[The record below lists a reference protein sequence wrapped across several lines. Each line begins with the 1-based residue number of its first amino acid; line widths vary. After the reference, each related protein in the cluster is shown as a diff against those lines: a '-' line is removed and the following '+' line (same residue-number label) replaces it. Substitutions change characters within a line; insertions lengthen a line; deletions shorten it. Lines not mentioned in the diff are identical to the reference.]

1 MIKEVY
7 SIPTYADKYAR
18 WKMAVDLSGVRYQF
32 YISWNTRMVSW
43 YMTILDIN
51 DRILV
56 GGIRLVPDVLLLRKY
71 RASVPELPPG
81 DLVIFDREGKLETA
95 EITRDNLGSR
105 FDLSYV
111 ISGE

>member
-1 MIKEVY
+1 MTIEVI
-7 SIPTYADKYAR
+7 SIPVFSEKFPR
-18 WKMAVDLSGVRYQF
+18 WRVSVDLSGVRYTL
-32 YISWNTRMVSW
+32 YITWNSLMENW

-51 DRILV
+51 DKILL
-56 GGIRLVPDVLLLRKY
+56 GGIRLVPNTTLLDKY

-81 DLVIFDREGKLETA
+81 DLVIFDRIGNLETA